1 MDKKPKILILYF
13 DKPDRISILDLLYC
27 YRNYSDADCFYYSM
41 RRGKLPKYLLDV
53 GFDLIVFHTVFISQ
67 RWSGYEGFKQ
77 EAYSLIEDLKD
88 YPAVKI
94 LLPQDEWIHTDTLN
108 DFINDFKID
117 IVYSVAPESEFGKI
131 YDRVNREKVRFY
143 QVLTGY
149 LDDNTLSR
157 ISKLKEKHTKRNID
171 IGYRAYRAPFWLGS
185 HGYLKT
191 LIADVFNRESKRYS
205 LNTDISTESKDTK
218 YGDSWYEFLLD
229 CKYFIGVEGGATV
242 IDPNGEIW
250 KKGEYYDA
258 KYPHAS
264 FADFEKNCFP
274 GMDGNLKLIAISPR
288 HLEACS
294 TGTCQL
300 LIEGSYNG
308 ILKPGVHYISVAR
321 DFSNLDEV
329 LQIVKD
335 DHLRKEIVENCYRD
349 IVVSEDYSYRKFVD
363 FILETSLQGKI
374 IKKAGAYSWFISGIN
389 ILLEEQVN
397 FFRRK
402 KVVETLK
409 PLTNSWR
416 FVSYYAKVLPYTIG
430 IKLGVSSLK
439 EKRAKIKY

>member
-13 DKPDRISILDLLYC
+13 DKPDRVSILDLLYC
-27 YRNYSDADCFYYSM
+27 YKNYSDADCFYYSM
-41 RRGKLPKYLLDV
+41 RRGKLPKYLLGV

-77 EAYSLIEDLKD
+77 EAYSLIGDLKN

-108 DFINDFKID
+108 DFINDFEID
-117 IVYSVAPESEFGKI
+117 IIYSVAPESEFGKI

-149 LDDNTLSR
+149 LDDNTLNR
-157 ISKLKEKHTKRNID
+157 IRKLKEKHTKRNID

-205 LNTDISTESKDTK
+205 LNTDISTEAKDTK

-242 IDPNGEIW
+242 IDRNGEIW
-250 KKGEYYDA
+250 KKGECYDA
-258 KYPHAS
+258 KYPNAS
-264 FADFEKNCFP
+264 FVDFEKNCFP
-274 GMDGNLKLIAISPR
+274 GMDGNLELIAISPR

-329 LQIVKD
+329 LQVVKD
-335 DHLRKEIVENCYRD
+335 DRLRKEIVENCYRD
-349 IVVSEDYSYRKFVD
+349 IVISGDYSYRKFVD
-363 FILETSLQGKI
+363 FILETSLQGKT
-374 IKKAGAYSWFISGIN
+374 IKKTGAHSWFISGIN
-389 ILLEEQVN
+389 IWLEGQVN

-409 PLTNSWR
+409 PLANSWR
-416 FVSYYAKVLPYTIG
+416 FVSYYAKVVPYTIG
-430 IKLGVSSLK
+430 IKLGVSSL
-439 EKRAKIKY
+439 EAKRAKIKY